1 MSNQDRY
8 LYLYDLPK
16 ENTSSNKIAMIIKEK
31 TGGHVLEVRPQ
42 IRRDLNK
49 PFCTAIVSISDN
61 DAFQKACKEMKYFQY
76 EGCWC
81 RALPFDNLLQG
92 SNQQKLIDH
101 NVFIAKIPKDDEHNA
116 QWLDNYCSKFGDIK
130 SIKISL
136 GSDHTSRGYGFVCFQ
151 EPASATSCL
160 EVQGGK
166 SEICAVKYQPKNIRD
181 FKRVFNNIYAKNL
194 PDDFDEAKTREL
206 FSKYGTI
213 GMLKFGSNEYGKF
226 AMIAYFSPDN
236 KDDREAGPK
245 AAAAAVEDLNNK
257 EFNGGKK
264 MYVHQFLKK
273 SEREQ
278 EIRREAMKY
287 KNSKKKCNLF
297 VKNIPPNCGEKEIR
311 DLFG

>member
-1 MSNQDRY
+1 MLFRS
-8 LYLYDLPK
+8 
-16 ENTSSNKIAMIIKEK
+16 
-31 TGGHVLEVRPQ
+31 
-42 IRRDLNK
+42 
-49 PFCTAIVSISDN
+49 
-61 DAFQKACKEMKYFQY
+61 
-76 EGCWC
+76 
-81 RALPFDNLLQG
+81 
-92 SNQQKLIDH
+92 
-101 NVFIAKIPKDDEHNA
+101 
-116 QWLDNYCSKFGDIK
+116 
-130 SIKISL
+130 
-136 GSDHTSRGYGFVCFQ
+136 
-151 EPASATSCL
+151 
-160 EVQGGK
+160 
-166 SEICAVKYQPKNIRD
+166 
-181 FKRVFNNIYAKNL
+181 VFNNIYAKNL

-257 EFNGGKK
+257 EFNGKK

-297 VKNIPPNCGEKEIR
+297 VKNIPDNCTDKDIR
-311 DLFG
+311 DLFGKFGEIESVRLFPKEKGKNPYRSEEHTSELQSH